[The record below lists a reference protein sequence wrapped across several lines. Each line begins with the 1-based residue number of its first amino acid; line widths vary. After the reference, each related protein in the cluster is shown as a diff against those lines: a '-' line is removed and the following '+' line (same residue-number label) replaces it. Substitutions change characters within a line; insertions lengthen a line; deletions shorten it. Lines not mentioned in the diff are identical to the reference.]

1 MEEGKYVAVYLHFL
15 IESGSLLVYILLY
28 VYVISCVCT
37 SINDVHSPS
46 VTSLEDAQGVG
57 VGVFAAVDV
66 EEVTAASVRSRVEFN
81 TIK

>member
-1 MEEGKYVAVYLHFL
+1 M
-15 IESGSLLVYILLY
+15 
-28 VYVISCVCT
+28 SCVCT

-46 VTSLEDAQGVG
+46 VTSTEDAQGVG
-57 VGVFAAVDV
+57 VGVLVAVDV